1 MCSASNPDQTP
12 PQKDNHLLS
21 LPEDI
26 VLSCL
31 ARVPRD
37 CDLNLAYVSKTLR
50 SFLSSPD
57 LNRLRSLLHKS
68 SLYVSFYEI
77 NENGTWTYRWLT
89 LEKTTIG
96 YRLVLFPC
104 HRYPFMNRSLAV
116 SVGSEIYFLLK
127 YLEYPSDLWILD
139 TRSVKLSQG
148 PSMKAA
154 LMSEAVGV
162 IDGKI
167 YVMGFDRFEGTD
179 EKIQVQV
186 LDPKSKIWKSEGQEK
201 VPPRTWYNNK
211 ITASLEGKVY
221 MVKEVEG
228 ERMVHMESK
237 KLAESNNPREGRRK
251 ENLNEALDWV
261 CVVENVLYACY
272 CSSGLMWFD
281 SKLNVWRRVVS
292 RYAERKCV
300 ALWSGI
306 VTTVAS
312 FSRVVHCL

>member
-77 NENGTWTYRWLT
+77 NKNGTWTYRWLT

-221 MVKEVEG
+221 MVKGGGTVYTIQ
-228 ERMVHMESK
+228 K
-237 KLAESNNPREGRRK
+237 KLKESGWFIWKQAQRLEKSGQSLRGEEVCRFGEHAVAEYSPGLTGRWDDR
-251 ENLNEALDWV
+251 
-261 CVVENVLYACY
+261 
-272 CSSGLMWFD
+272 
-281 SKLNVWRRVVS
+281 VWN
-292 RYAERKCV
+292 AN
-300 ALWSGI
+300 
-306 VTTVAS
+306 
-312 FSRVVHCL
+312 